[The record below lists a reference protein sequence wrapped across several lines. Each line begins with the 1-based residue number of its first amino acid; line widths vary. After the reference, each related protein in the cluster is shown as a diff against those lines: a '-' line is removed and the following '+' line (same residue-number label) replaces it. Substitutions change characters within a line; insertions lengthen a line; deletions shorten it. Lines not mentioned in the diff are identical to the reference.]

1 MRSQEAGAG
10 VKLWTT
16 LAGDLYMRQSIRIL
30 STIMIAAIVFR
41 AASVFGITVRAREEF
56 GTIQSID
63 FQTRRLTVNP
73 ARDVKP
79 LTLVWNSWT
88 QFLQDS
94 HVTTV
99 ERLKRGMQITVYYH
113 SPFFGDRFATKIS
126 WATSVPIAEG
136 NARPH
141 RAAAQ
146 DKKRALTR

>member
-1 MRSQEAGAG
+1 
-10 VKLWTT
+10 
-16 LAGDLYMRQSIRIL
+16 
-30 STIMIAAIVFR
+30 MIAAIVFR
-41 AASVFGITVRAREEF
+41 AASVFAITVRAREEF

-79 LTLVWNSWT
+79 LTLVWNSST

-94 HVTTV
+94 HFTTI
-99 ERLKRGMQITVYYH
+99 ERLKPGMQITVYYH

-126 WATSVPIAEG
+126 WATSVPVAES
-136 NARPH
+136 NARHH